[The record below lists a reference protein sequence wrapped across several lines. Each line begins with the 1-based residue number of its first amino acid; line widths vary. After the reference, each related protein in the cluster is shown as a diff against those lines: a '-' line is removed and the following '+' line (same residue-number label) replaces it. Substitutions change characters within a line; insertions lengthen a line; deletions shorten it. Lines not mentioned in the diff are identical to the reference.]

1 MESQSQVLNIPFDTK
16 GSLAQEL
23 VKQGGGEER
32 MLPVAHT
39 NNVTSAVQSAQSR
52 PQDAIASILASMNQT
67 TAAGSVVE
75 TAQSG
80 LVSLASPVDYSGS
93 GDQHVVTMVETAG
106 GEQVGVTQPL
116 NLATIQGGQ
125 AIQVQGVKRLA
136 QSSPGG
142 GIITKKV
149 IIATINGTQRI
160 LTPVSSPQMIAV
172 KSTPRLLP
180 DGTLANA
187 NGTPLTIIQQKPNVL
202 QPSPQQRHKLAV
214 TSPTTVKSVDNKTC
228 RWKFE
233 NGQICGKVFTKTY
246 NLTVHMRMHQ
256 DIRPFPC
263 TICEQTFRQK
273 AHLQRH
279 EATHG
284 IDSTAGRKR
293 RKKSLLDGLDELGV
307 AGRRMSESE
316 EEEGPGEVEDD
327 LYPHSFTDPKR
338 NKFSVGTV
346 MKAESGG
353 DLELD
358 PMIEPIEGSGS
369 GVRKMCPITVG
380 TNTDAARDGG
390 RERDN
395 YVDELEEDM
404 EPVRYRGREV
414 GAALQVEQGVQYC
427 EADLLEQTELHHQE
441 VKFVP
446 TVTSIDAPQVAAMQT
461 QVSMSEL
468 MGEETP
474 DKVMKVEGEVTYS
487 SQNHHYV
494 SHEGQEYMEEEELGE
509 EHQHQLIQ
517 SDGSYIDASTNQIV
531 MSGDG
536 GLVRLVSMHHG
547 ENVVNIVTSTATNE
561 HGQQIVI
568 IENLDQHSP
577 ELQREIMRA
586 LLADPSIVP
595 SVPTVPMSAS

>member
-1 MESQSQVLNIPFDTK
+1 MPLTTALQVVTIPLDSK
-16 GSLAQEL
+16 GALAQEL
-23 VKQGGGEER
+23 LKQGGEER
-32 MLPVAHT
+32 MVGAQGQQVLVA
-39 NNVTSAVQSAQSR
+39 QGGR
-52 PQDAIASILASMNQT
+52 PQDAIASILASMNQAPHP
-67 TAAGSVVE
+67 TAVE
-75 TAQSG
+75 QG
-80 LVSLASPVDYSGS
+80 LVSLAGPVDYSGA
-93 GDQHVVTMVETAG
+93 GEQVVTMVEAAG
-106 GEQVGVTQPL
+106 AEVAGISQPL
-116 NLATIQGGQ
+116 NRATIQGGQ
-125 AIQVQGVKRLA
+125 AIQVQGIKRVA

-142 GIITKKV
+142 GIVSKKV

-172 KSTPRLLP
+172 KSNPAQRLVAEAHGLQ
-180 DGTLANA
+180 AA
-187 NGTPLTIIQQKPNVL
+187 AGTPLTIIQQKPTL
-202 QPSPQQRHKLAV
+202 QQAQQQLLLQQRPKLAV
-214 TSPTTVKSVDNKTC
+214 TSPTAVKSVDNKTC

-293 RKKSLLDGLDELGV
+293 RKKSLLEGMEGMGV
-307 AGRRMSESE
+307 VGRRMSESE
-316 EEEGPGEVEDD
+316 EEEGVGGEEEE
-327 LYPHSFTDPKR
+327 LYRHSFPEAKR
-338 NKFSVGTV
+338 KFTV
-346 MKAESGG
+346 MKTEAGAE
-353 DLELD
+353 LELD

-369 GVRKMCPITVG
+369 GVRKAVCPVTVG
-380 TNTDAARDGG
+380 TNTDAAREARAKGG
-390 RERDN
+390 
-395 YVDELEEDM
+395 VLLDELEEDM
-404 EPVRYRGREV
+404 EVAPARYRREA

-427 EADLLEQTELHHQE
+427 EADLLDQADLATHQE

-446 TVTSIDAPQVAAMQT
+446 GAIDAPQVAAIQT

-468 MGEETP
+468 MGGEVVDKTP
-474 DKVMKVEGEVTYS
+474 GLKVEGEVVEYS
-487 SQNHHYV
+487 SQGHHYV
-494 SHEGQEYMEEEELGE
+494 DQERVEERYMEEEELVGE
-509 EHQHQLIQ
+509 EQHQLID
-517 SDGSYIDASTNQIV
+517 SDGSYIDASANQLV

-536 GLVRLVSMHHG
+536 GLVRLVSMHQG

-595 SVPTVPMSAS
+595 ISTS

>member
-1 MESQSQVLNIPFDTK
+1 M
-16 GSLAQEL
+16 
-23 VKQGGGEER
+23 
-32 MLPVAHT
+32 
-39 NNVTSAVQSAQSR
+39 
-52 PQDAIASILASMNQT
+52 
-67 TAAGSVVE
+67 
-75 TAQSG
+75 
-80 LVSLASPVDYSGS
+80 SLASPVDYSGA
-93 GDQHVVTMVETAG
+93 GDHVVTMVETTG
-106 GEQVGVTQPL
+106 GEVGVTQPL

-125 AIQVQGVKRLA
+125 AIQVQGIKRLS
-136 QSSPGG
+136 QGSPGG

-180 DGTLANA
+180 DGTLATA

-202 QPSPQQRHKLAV
+202 QTSPQQRPKLGVA
-214 TSPTTVKSVDNKTC
+214 SPTAVKSVDNKTC

-293 RKKSLLDGLDELGV
+293 RKKSLLEGMEGMGV

-316 EEEGPGEVEDD
+316 EEDGAADGDD
-327 LYPHSFTDPKR
+327 DIYRQSFNDAKR
-338 NKFSVGTV
+338 KFSVGTV
-346 MKAESGG
+346 MKAESSG

-369 GVRKMCPITVG
+369 GVRKLCPITVG
-380 TNTDAARDGG
+380 TNTEAARDGG
-390 RERDN
+390 RGREA

-414 GAALQVEQGVQYC
+414 GATLQVEQGVQYC
-427 EADLLEQTELHHQE
+427 EADLLDQTELQQHQE

-446 TVTSIDAPQVAAMQT
+446 AAPSIDAPQVTAMQT

-468 MGEETP
+468 MGEETT

-487 SQNHHYV
+487 SQTHYV
-494 SHEGQEYMEEEELGE
+494 DQESQEYMEEEEMGE
-509 EHQHQLIQ
+509 EQQHQLID

-595 SVPTVPMSAS
+595 ISTS